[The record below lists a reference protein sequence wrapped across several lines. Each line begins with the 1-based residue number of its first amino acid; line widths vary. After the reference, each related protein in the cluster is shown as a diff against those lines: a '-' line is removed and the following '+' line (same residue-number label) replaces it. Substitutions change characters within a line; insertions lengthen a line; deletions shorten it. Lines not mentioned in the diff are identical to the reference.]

1 MIAGAEVTFRARPKT
16 LSDRKTLMPLKI
28 PARRAASTLT
38 RNARSPVPAEP
49 AHLGHGDPTSVGG
62 LDAPRHL
69 YCRHARAKMGIP
81 EDLVVRVWNY
91 AHVLSDEDVSYERSR
106 QRIFQRFPSRG

>member
-1 MIAGAEVTFRARPKT
+1 MTK
-16 LSDRKTLMPLKI
+16 
-28 PARRAASTLT
+28 
-38 RNARSPVPAEP
+38 
-49 AHLGHGDPTSVGG
+49 
-62 LDAPRHL
+62 
-69 YCRHARAKMGIP
+69 